1 MEVSE
6 CMYGRLELSS
16 LLSSSRTMAAAACCG
31 GRRWRAQATA
41 RQRAGRKKEE
51 GERGRGRGLARSHI
65 NGPSGPRPSQ
75 RAASAGDARTG
86 QRGA

>member
-1 MEVSE
+1 
-6 CMYGRLELSS
+6 MYGRLELSS
-16 LLSSSRTMAAAACCG
+16 LLSSSRTMAAAAWCG

-51 GERGRGRGLARSHI
+51 GERGRGRAWLGRTAATIKVRVGLVLVSAQSARGH
-65 NGPSGPRPSQ
+65 
-75 RAASAGDARTG
+75 ARTG